1 MERIAR
7 WCYRNG
13 LFLVSDEVYRRIW
26 FDNPPASA
34 LEIEDASDAIVVI
47 DSLSKTWSACGLR
60 LGALISR
67 NLELMEKVERLGQ
80 ARLGPQPLAQ
90 HVGIAALEMPDEYYE
105 EVRLTWKNRVD
116 VLADSLSQINGV
128 QFNKPTG
135 AFYSMVELPVDSTEN
150 FARFLIT
157 DFRSERDGRLESL
170 VVAPGSGFYVDGRRG
185 QKQIRLASR
194 FSNPQRSNALL
205 RF

>member
-1 MERIAR
+1 
-7 WCYRNG
+7 
-13 LFLVSDEVYRRIW
+13 
-26 FDNPPASA
+26 
-34 LEIEDASDAIVVI
+34 
-47 DSLSKTWSACGLR
+47 
-60 LGALISR
+60 
-67 NLELMEKVERLGQ
+67 
-80 ARLGPQPLAQ
+80 
-90 HVGIAALEMPDEYYE
+90 MPDEYYE

-185 QKQIRLASR
+185 QKQIRLAAVLE
-194 FSNPQRSNALL
+194 PTKIKRSIEILNEALAAYNE
-205 RF
+205 RT